1 LYVSCIRA
9 IVLLAF
15 GDLAEAQIF
24 VVLDPPDTRAG
35 YLASLLINES
45 PFPGERGYISE
56 ANSQNTMLAILWVL
70 HGRLRIIPQRYSQI
84 EVAGVRSED
93 VIDVITGGGGRR
105 QCEGFYRDDSGRFVS
120 DPRVQERIRYL
131 VTLANSGSKPG
142 RFAGLLS
149 YAQGLARAYFKDGI
163 AGADRYA
170 RLKRVGPLAVTG
182 RAYSWMTDVDDY
194 HPGGNF
200 VAIPDANDGA
210 LGGNRFFTLRKEPK

>member
-1 LYVSCIRA
+1 
-9 IVLLAF
+9 VLLAF
-15 GDLAEAQIF
+15 ADLAQAQTF

-45 PFPGERGYISE
+45 PFPGERGYLSE
-56 ANSQNTMLAILWVL
+56 ANTQSTMLAILWVL
-70 HGRLRIIPQRYSQI
+70 HSRLRIIPQRYSQAQ
-84 EVAGVRSED
+84 VAGVRSD
-93 VIDVITGGGGRR
+93 DLIDVITGGGGRR

-131 VTLANSGSKPG
+131 VSLANSGSKPG
-142 RFAGLLS
+142 RFAALLN
-149 YAQGLARAYFKDGI
+149 YAQGLTRAYFKEGI

-170 RLKRVGPLAVTG
+170 GLKRIGPVLVTG
-182 RAYSWMTDVDDY
+182 HAYSWMTDVDDY

-200 VAIPDANDGA
+200 VAIPDSNDGA